1 MKFSFLLI
9 FFSIQVYWSQAIAD
23 PVLESANLTQVQ
35 KEFIKQELLIQSIF
49 IEGIKELEIDS
60 GELPSEGQTTNR
72 IKTLLERAMLVKT
85 QSLPED
91 IRTKAKEIVNN
102 GFNEPTT
109 SNILG
114 KLKTFINKQKSV
126 HSKKLSSICFFFP

>member
-23 PVLESANLTQVQ
+23 PMLESANLTQVQ

-126 HSKKLSSICFFFP
+126 N